1 MNEGLE
7 EPKPVEALPE
17 LPHEAAPAAASGAET
32 PGPFWL
38 RWAYT
43 LEFLLAWM
51 SILTLWS
58 EVGGQGH
65 LDLLPWYTKL
75 ACVVGW
81 AGCCVGFTASIVEQ
95 KKFWTRRTIRWFAGV
110 ILVAIAMGGITYY
123 YHLHEEPDDGSDDTT
138 ANSVSTRMPG
148 TPFYDASNWTER

>member
-1 MNEGLE
+1 VNEGLE
-7 EPKPVEALPE
+7 EPKTEEALPE
-17 LPHEAAPAAASGAET
+17 LATQEASVATPAAEAS
-32 PGPFWL
+32 GPFWL

-51 SILTLWS
+51 AILTLWS

-81 AGCCVGFTASIVEQ
+81 AVCWVGFTASIVEQ
-95 KKFWTRRTIRWFAGV
+95 KKFWTGRTIRWFTGV
-110 ILVAIAMGGITYY
+110 LLVAIAMAGITYY

-138 ANSVSTRMPG
+138 ANSVSTMAPG
-148 TPFYDASNWTER
+148 RPFYDASDRTKR